1 MKHYKGFVPFVPTS
15 PLPDDFPMENIGD
28 PNIEYECRRHHLAEL
43 AKGRDEQGMKPLF
56 EHDQYGKCWY
66 DCIHEFAKDTTK
78 IVYCKDT
85 GRVVSYHTDAS
96 ALFPHGD
103 NVIEVAVL
111 PEGFEANTWKVNEH
125 GHLVRYAEEILA
137 GNQLK
142 QARLLQWACAH
153 LVALQIM
160 QDKSASELAEMGA
173 IEEYMVKVK
182 RMKLTQVNVEWPTS
196 PV

>member
-1 MKHYKGFVPFVPTS
+1 MIHLKGFVKYVPVS
-15 PLPDDFPMENIGD
+15 PLPDNFPMENIGN
-28 PNIEYECRRHHLAEL
+28 PNIEYECRRHYLAEL
-43 AKGRDEQGMKPLF
+43 ANSRDEQGMQPLF

-66 DCIHEFAKDTTK
+66 DAIHEFAKDTTK

-85 GRVVSYHTDAS
+85 GRVVSYHKDATT
-96 ALFPHGD
+96 LFPHGN

-142 QARLLQWACAH
+142 QTRLLQWACAH

-182 RMKLTQVNVEWPTS
+182 RMNLAQVNVEWPT
-196 PV
+196 PPI